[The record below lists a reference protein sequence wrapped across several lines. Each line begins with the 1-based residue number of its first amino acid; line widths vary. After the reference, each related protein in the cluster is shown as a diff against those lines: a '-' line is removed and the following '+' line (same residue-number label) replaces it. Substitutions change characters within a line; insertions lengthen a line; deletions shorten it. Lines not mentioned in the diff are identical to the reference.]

1 MERERE
7 MKTINIEEME
17 EEIMEIRGEIK
28 GKLTDEEKEQRG
40 VKRK

>member
-28 GKLTDEEKEQRG
+28 GKLRTRRRNKEG
-40 VKRK
+40 